1 MLCQRCKK
9 RPASVHMAEYINGQQ
24 REVHFCEKCVQE
36 TLSEALNQ
44 GSLSEMMGKLI
55 GSVSQSDGEDEQNK
69 TPEAEKTYEC
79 PVCGETYSGFFK
91 NTLLGCPEDYFVFN
105 NSINDVLSNSEIE
118 NPVHSG
124 KLPSKSLEDTVN
136 ENIRQTLNIRIEKA
150 LENEDYE
157 SAAQIRD
164 RLRSL

>member
-1 MLCQRCKK
+1 
-9 RPASVHMAEYINGQQ
+9 MAEYINGKQ

-36 TLSEALNQ
+36 TLSEALNG

-55 GSVSQSDGEDEQNK
+55 GSVS
-69 TPEAEKTYEC
+69 PEAGGEEKTKSPAEQKNYEC
-79 PVCGETYSGFFK
+79 PVCGETYSGFTRD
-91 NTLLGCPEDYFVFN
+91 TLLGCPEDYFVFSN
-105 NSINDVLSNSEIE
+105 KISDVLSNTEIE